1 MNEILMRV
9 YANEGLE
16 VVKMNFHTKGLRGLM
31 HANVIGISET
41 LSEDEEL
48 ETLAHELAHHYL
60 HYDKG
65 NTIESPLH
73 DAYEEQA
80 ERASKMVLD
89 ILKVIV

>member
-9 YANEGLE
+9 YKNEGLE
-16 VVKMNFHTKGLRGLM
+16 VMEMKFYTKGLRGLM
-31 HANVIGISET
+31 YDNRIGINET
-41 LSEDEEL
+41 LSEDEKL

-65 NTIESPLH
+65 NTIDSPLH